1 MNDQRHEYR
10 PDIDGLRAIAVGTVV
25 AFHAF
30 PEWLPGG
37 FIGVDVFF
45 AISGYLIST
54 LILSDLRRG
63 DFSFGE
69 FYARRIRRLFPA
81 LTLVLASVFAVG
93 WVWFSADDF
102 RQVGKHIAG
111 GAGFVSN
118 FLLWSESSYFDIS
131 AERKPLLHLW
141 SLAIEEQ
148 FYLVWPLLL
157 FVASRWRRGPLAMTL
172 ALGLASFV
180 ASIVMVRID
189 RTPAFYAPWFRFWEI
204 LAGAALACIQS
215 DPVLRPRWLALMTS
229 RTAATLVSG
238 AGLLMILL
246 GVALLDSPRVFPGL
260 WAVLP
265 VGGAVLLLASGHTA
279 SPIRALLSAAPLV
292 SLGLVSYPLYL
303 WHWPMLSALRMN
315 AEGVPAAS
323 IRLVAVCASVILA
336 ILTFRFV
343 EKPVRFG
350 TFRADA
356 IPVLSIAMALIAAV
370 GVGTNLK
377 DGFVERP
384 ANRSDAAHLVA
395 YYEGMKR
402 RIAGPFR
409 AECDFMDW
417 VSSETRTALDPSCTS
432 KGERTYLLW
441 GDSYAQSLSL
451 GIREQLPPATVL
463 AQVATS
469 ACQVQMSD
477 FDLSVPG
484 RRCER
489 ANVFAM
495 DSVARLRPELVIVA
509 QKAEHSQTD
518 WAALAERVRA
528 LGGGRLLVVGPFPR
542 WRPSLPAV
550 YANRFLSAPQPYL
563 AAGLDRADWAVD
575 RALATRLAGLPGVT
589 YVSLIDHLCDDAR
602 GCLAQ
607 VPGEDQRELMTFDDG
622 HLTPLGSSYVGRAI
636 LKTALAAGMQ

>member
-1 MNDQRHEYR
+1 MTSHDQGYR
-10 PDIDGLRAIAVGTVV
+10 PDIDGLRAVAVGTVV

-37 FIGVDVFF
+37 FVGVDIFF

-54 LILSDLRRG
+54 LILNDLRH
-63 DFSFGE
+63 DTFSFRE

-81 LTLVLASVFAVG
+81 LALVLAAVFAVG
-93 WVWFSADDF
+93 WVWFFADEF
-102 RQVGKHIAG
+102 RQVGRHIAG
-111 GAGFVSN
+111 GAGFISN
-118 FLLWSESSYFDIS
+118 FLLWSESSYFDVS

-157 FVASRWRRGPLAMTL
+157 FVASRWRRGPLVMTF

-189 RTPAFYAPWFRFWEI
+189 PTPAFYAPWFRFWEI

-215 DPVLRPRWLALMTS
+215 DPVLRPRLLALTTT
-229 RTAATLVSG
+229 RTAARLVSG
-238 AGLLMILL
+238 AGLLMIAL
-246 GVALLDSPRVFPGL
+246 GVALVDSTRVFPGL
-260 WAVLP
+260 WVVLP

-279 SPIRALLSAAPLV
+279 SPIRAALSAAPVV

-303 WHWPMLSALRMN
+303 WHWPLLAVIRMK

-323 IRLVAVCASVILA
+323 IRLLAVFASVILA
-336 ILTFRFV
+336 IVTFRFV

-350 TFRADA
+350 AFSAA
-356 IPVLSIAMALIAAV
+356 AVPALSVAMAVMAAV
-370 GVGTNLK
+370 GVTTNLK

-384 ANRSDAAHLVA
+384 ANRSDAAHLVS

-402 RIAGPFR
+402 RIAGPYK

-417 VSSETRTALDPSCTS
+417 VSSETRSTLDPSCTP
-432 KGERTYLLW
+432 KGDRTYLLW

-469 ACQVQMSD
+469 ACQVQISD

-495 DSVARLRPELVIVA
+495 ETVARLRPELVIVA
-509 QKAEHSQTD
+509 QKAEHNQTD
-518 WAALAERVRA
+518 WAALGERVRA

-550 YANRFLSAPQPYL
+550 YASRLLSAPQPYL
-563 AAGLDRADWAVD
+563 DAGLDRADWAVD
-575 RALATRLAGLPGVT
+575 QALATRLAGLPGVT
-589 YVSLIDHLCDDAR
+589 YVSLIDHLCDEAR

-607 VPGEDQRELMTFDDG
+607 VPGEGQRELMTFDDG

-636 LKTALAAGMQ
+636 LKTALAAGVQ